1 MLSDTDARRP
11 GTSACAAGKT
21 PPSIATTLAGVALL
35 LSIGACA
42 GRPPR
47 VDPLANI
54 ADIHERIAWVS
65 HKSGFINSIH
75 TRRDAE
81 STLDYTF
88 LHFSLDGV
96 KTRHHSLEALLRSIG
111 GICAAGEFARLPISI
126 EIRAASENDRI
137 YLREALSAAVVGR
150 PNISISLNPA
160 AYTALIVAVAGR

>member
-1 MLSDTDARRP
+1 MLSENDARRA
-11 GTSACAAGKT
+11 GTSVRAAGKT
-21 PPSIATTLAGVALL
+21 PRSYGRILAVVVLL

-42 GRPPR
+42 HRPPR
-47 VDPLANI
+47 VDPLAHI
-54 ADIHERIAWVS
+54 ADIHERIALVS
-65 HKSGFINSIH
+65 QKSGFINSIH

-81 STLDYTF
+81 NTLDYTF

-111 GICAAGEFARLPISI
+111 GICGAGEFARLPISI

-160 AYTALIVAVAGR
+160 AYSALIVAVAGR